1 MLTLREQEPLAPRT
15 TLGLGGPAR
24 WFVAAQSE
32 AELVEALGWAVAR
45 DLPAILL
52 GSGSNLVVGD
62 AGYPGLVIAVETRG
76 LTWQTAGNVT
86 RVTAQA
92 GEGWDGLVAA
102 TVAAGLGG
110 LEALSGIPGSVGATP
125 IQNVGAYGQEVATH
139 LTRVRLFDRR
149 AAQVVEIDRAACAFA
164 YRDSRFRRDPTA
176 FAVLAV
182 EFELPRCEQVTVA
195 YPELARALGE
205 TAPSPAAVRAAV
217 LALRRSKSMVFDP
230 ADPNH
235 RSVGS
240 FFLNPVVSA
249 EQAEAVVARAL
260 VIGAA
265 SDPIAV
271 PRYPAED
278 GAVKLS
284 AAWLI
289 ERSGFPRGTRQ
300 GSVGIS
306 SRHSLALVHHGGG
319 TTAELLGLARAVQAA
334 VAATFGV
341 TLRPEPIFLGLSAA
355 EAEGLGATLV

>member
-1 MLTLREQEPLAPRT
+1 VLLLREHEPLAPRT

-24 WFVAAQSE
+24 RFVAARSE
-32 AELVEALGWAVAR
+32 AELVAALGWAAER

-52 GSGSNLVVGD
+52 GGGSNLVVAD

-76 LTWQTAGNVT
+76 LAWQTVGDAT

-92 GEGWDGLVAA
+92 GESWDGLVAA

-149 AAQVVEIDRAACAFA
+149 VARVVELTRADCAFA

-182 EFELPRCEQVTVA
+182 EFELPWSERVPMA

-205 TAPSPAAVRAAV
+205 TTPSPAAVRAAV
-217 LALRRSKSMVFDP
+217 LGLRRSKSMVFDP

-249 EQAEAVVARAL
+249 EQAAAVVDRAL
-260 VIGAA
+260 AIGAA
-265 SDPIAV
+265 PEPGAV

-289 ERSGFPRGTRQ
+289 ERSGFPRGTRH

-319 TTAELLGLARAVQAA
+319 TTAELLELARAVQAA

-341 TLRPEPIFLGLSAA
+341 PLRPEPILLGVSPTEAA
-355 EAEGLGATLV
+355 GLGATLL

>member
-15 TLGLGGPAR
+15 TLGLGGRAR
-24 WFVAAQSE
+24 WFVTARSE
-32 AELVEALGWAVAR
+32 SELVEALGWAAER
-45 DLPAILL
+45 HLPAILL
-52 GSGSNLVVGD
+52 GGGSNLVVAD
-62 AGYPGLVIAVETRG
+62 AGYPGLVIAVATRG
-76 LTWQTAGNVT
+76 LAWQTAAGRT

-92 GEGWDGLVAA
+92 GESWDDLVAA

-149 AAQVVEIDRAACAFA
+149 TARVVELDRAACDFA

-182 EFELPRCEQVTVA
+182 EFELPARERVTVT
-195 YPELARALGE
+195 YPELARTLGE
-205 TAPSPAAVRAAV
+205 TVPSPAAVRAAV
-217 LALRRSKSMVFDP
+217 LGLRRSKSMVLDR

-240 FFLNPVVSA
+240 FFLNPVVST
-249 EQAEAVVARAL
+249 EQADAVVARAL
-260 VIGAA
+260 VIGAEPA
-265 SDPIAV
+265 AV

-278 GAVKLS
+278 RTVKLS

-289 ERSGFPRGTRQ
+289 ERSGFPRGTRH

-319 TTAELLGLARAVQAA
+319 TTAELLELASAVQAA

-341 TLRPEPIFLGLSAA
+341 TLRPEPIFLGFSAT
-355 EAEGLGATLV
+355 EAAGLGATLL

>member
-24 WFVAAQSE
+24 WFVAARSE
-32 AELVEALGWAVAR
+32 AELVEALGWAAER

-52 GSGSNLVVGD
+52 GGGSNLVVAD
-62 AGYPGLVIAVETRG
+62 TGYSGLVIAVETRG
-76 LTWQTAGNVT
+76 LAWQTVGDVT

-92 GEGWDGLVAA
+92 GESWDGLVA
-102 TVAAGLGG
+102 TSVAAGLGG

-125 IQNVGAYGQEVATH
+125 IQNVGAYGQEVATS

-149 AAQVVEIDRAACAFA
+149 AARVVELARADCAFA

-182 EFELPRCEQVTVA
+182 EFEFTPAERVAVA
-195 YPELARALGE
+195 YPELARALGD

-217 LALRRSKSMVFDP
+217 LTLRRSKSMVLDP

-249 EQAEAVVARAL
+249 EQAEAVVVRAL
-260 VIGAA
+260 GIGAA
-265 SDPIAV
+265 AEPAAV

-278 GAVKLS
+278 GGVKLS

-289 ERSGFPRGTRQ
+289 ERSGFPRGSRH
-300 GSVGIS
+300 GHVGIS

-319 TTAELLGLARAVQAA
+319 TTAELLQLARGVQAA

-341 TLRPEPIFLGLSAA
+341 TLRPEPIFLGLSVA
-355 EAEGLGATLV
+355 EAEGLGATLL

>member
-1 MLTLREQEPLAPRT
+1 MLTVHEQVPLAPRT

-24 WFVAAQSE
+24 WFVAARSE
-32 AELVEALGWAVAR
+32 AELVEALGWAAER

-52 GSGSNLVVGD
+52 GGGSNLVVAD

-76 LTWQTAGNVT
+76 LVWQTVGDVT

-92 GEGWDGLVAA
+92 GESWDGLVAA

-149 AAQVVEIDRAACAFA
+149 AARVVELARADCAFA

-182 EFELPRCEQVTVA
+182 EFELPQSEQVAVA
-195 YPELARALGE
+195 YPELVRALGD

-217 LALRRSKSMVFDP
+217 LGLRRSKSMVFDP
-230 ADPNH
+230 TDPNH

-249 EQAEAVVARAL
+249 EQADAVVARAL
-260 VIGAA
+260 ILGAEPA
-265 SDPIAV
+265 AV

-289 ERSGFPRGTRQ
+289 ERSGFPRGTRL

-319 TTAELLGLARAVQAA
+319 TTAELLQLARAVQTA

-341 TLRPEPIFLGLSAA
+341 TLRPEPIFLGLAA
-355 EAEGLGATLV
+355 IEAAGLGATLL